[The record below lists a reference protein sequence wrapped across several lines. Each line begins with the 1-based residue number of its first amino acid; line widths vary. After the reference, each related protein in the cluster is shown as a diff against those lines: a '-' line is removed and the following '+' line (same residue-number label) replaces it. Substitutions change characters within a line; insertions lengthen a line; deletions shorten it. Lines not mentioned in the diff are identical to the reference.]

1 MTGNPLAA
9 TLLLVMPLPPPSL
22 LWVQTLPLLLLL
34 LSLSPSSPAPCH
46 HAIPITMTI
55 TRRLGTIE
63 QYAGRLSPS
72 APLPPA
78 YPLSLPLLPQAEP
91 FPNGVAS
98 LTVAATVFQH
108 QINRFHC
115 AVGIQLDFPQA
126 PSFDSSTLLPRLSPS
141 LG

>member
-1 MTGNPLAA
+1 
-9 TLLLVMPLPPPSL
+9 
-22 LWVQTLPLLLLL
+22 
-34 LSLSPSSPAPCH
+34 
-46 HAIPITMTI
+46 MTI
-55 TRRLGTIE
+55 TQRLGTIE

-78 YPLSLPLLPQAEP
+78 YPLSLPLVPQGEP

-126 PSFDSSTLLPRLSPS
+126 PSFDSSTLLPRLSPP